1 MLCPARVKSH
11 QRWRHFPQKSRVCTG
26 VYTERVHKTR
36 MPRGVFRRSFVSV
49 GLLLMSAREQSV
61 EPERME
67 MRDCHTNNW
76 NNEAL
81 RNFQRDI
88 ATIVLRY
95 HSHDFSLSTVARNL
109 FNDGGTGSAIMRR
122 TWGFIM
128 T

>member
-81 RNFQRDI
+81 SGTSPQLFFVTTAMI
-88 ATIVLRY
+88 FLCPPLRGIC
-95 HSHDFSLSTVARNL
+95 LTMA
-109 FNDGGTGSAIMRR
+109 AQAAQ
-122 TWGFIM
+122 
-128 T
+128 